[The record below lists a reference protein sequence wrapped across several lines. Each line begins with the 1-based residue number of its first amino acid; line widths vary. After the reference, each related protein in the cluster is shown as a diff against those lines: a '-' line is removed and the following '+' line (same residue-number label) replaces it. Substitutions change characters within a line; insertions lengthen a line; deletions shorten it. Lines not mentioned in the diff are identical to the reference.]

1 MNGYEK
7 RMKIPNEIIISFDR
21 LFIKAKNRMPSCLSS
36 LIYKNGVKR
45 RMQMNMYAANGA
57 VTSRKTNKFW
67 TYSTYRH
74 THVIIHRQYMHISN
88 IIHTAM
94 QYIFIFIRGG
104 AENFTKTPRISFF

>member
-21 LFIKAKNRMPSCLSS
+21 LFIKAKTRMPSCLSS

-57 VTSRKTNKFW
+57 VTENKQILDLLYIQ
-67 TYSTYRH
+67 THARNYS
-74 THVIIHRQYMHISN
+74 
-88 IIHTAM
+88 
-94 QYIFIFIRGG
+94 
-104 AENFTKTPRISFF
+104 